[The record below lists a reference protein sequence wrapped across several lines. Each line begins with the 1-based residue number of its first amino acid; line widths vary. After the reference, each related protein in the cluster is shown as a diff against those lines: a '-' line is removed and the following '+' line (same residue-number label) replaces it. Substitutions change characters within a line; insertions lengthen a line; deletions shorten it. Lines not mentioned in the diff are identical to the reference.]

1 MSLVGNKH
9 AILLHRSTAMPS
21 AGLPELGPALVHP
34 LSVSM
39 KSRQT
44 VPMSLSRPL
53 SELEK

>member
-44 VPMSLSRPL
+44 VPMSLSHPL